1 MFIRRRGRYS
11 LGGGGGEVFMRRD
24 RVLFLTFLSEFQF
37 QSITEPSEELDATF
51 SSINKCIFNFS
62 ILFSRIGVL

>member
-1 MFIRRRGRYS
+1 
-11 LGGGGGEVFMRRD
+11 MRRD

-62 ILFSRIGVL
+62 NLFSRIGVL